1 MVHLARGEA
10 GPAVAS
16 AASAARLSPD
26 DVYMVW
32 QAQRI
37 AELALQAHQP

>member
-10 GPAVAS
+10 ESAVTS
-16 AASAARLSPD
+16 AKSAARLSPD

-32 QAQRI
+32 QAERI
-37 AELALQAHQP
+37 AEIASEGP